1 MAATDTPSTSPST
14 VPETVYVPPED
25 PSKPRTPSQLHART
39 WFGVLKRSVR
49 GFSKDN
55 CTDWAAA
62 LTYYG
67 VLSLFPGAI
76 VLVALVGLFGDGQR
90 AVDTILGLLKDLG
103 AGTAVEGLQG
113 PIQQVVA
120 QKSAASTLLGVGAL
134 AAVWTASGYVG
145 AFSRATNVVYGV
157 TEGRPFWKLRPIQ
170 LVITAVAL
178 VTVAV
183 IVLGLLVSGPVAEA
197 IGEVVGAG
205 DVAVAIWQFGKWP
218 VLLVIASLLLS
229 VLYWVS
235 PNVKQPRFRWF
246 TIGGTLALVAW
257 AAASVGF
264 ALYVTNFGSYNA
276 TYGSLGAVIVFL
288 VWLYI
293 TNCAILLG
301 AEINAE
307 LERGR
312 ELQAGYPAED
322 QLLLPPRNPAK
333 EDEPVIVKGER
344 PAR

>member
-1 MAATDTPSTSPST
+1 MPG
-14 VPETVYVPPED
+14 ETHVLPED
-25 PSKPRTPSQLHART
+25 PRKPRKPSQLRGRT
-39 WFGVLKRSVR
+39 WLGVLKRSVV

-76 VLVALVGLFGDGQR
+76 VLVALVGLFADGER

-103 AGTAVEGLQG
+103 AGSAVQGLQG
-113 PIQQVVA
+113 PIEQVVA

-134 AAVWTASGYVG
+134 GALWTASGYVG
-145 AFSRATNVVYGV
+145 AFSRATNAVYGV

-170 LVITAVAL
+170 LVITTVAL
-178 VTVAV
+178 MTMAV

-197 IGEVVGAG
+197 IGGIIGAG
-205 DVAVAIWQFGKWP
+205 EVTVTIWQFGKWP

-229 VLYWVS
+229 VMYWVS

-246 TIGGTLALVAW
+246 TLGGTLALLAW
-257 AAASVGF
+257 IAASIGF

-288 VWLYI
+288 IWLYI

-312 ELQAGYPAED
+312 ELQAGLPAED
-322 QLLLPPRNPAK
+322 KLLLPPRDAADEDKPVVVK
-333 EDEPVIVKGER
+333 EHDGREASTARAKGE
-344 PAR
+344 